1 MNKCRAL
8 SLAAGVTLL
17 AATTAHAQ
25 SSGWAGKIG
34 YNEFY
39 PQVSSGEISG
49 VPGSAVDVGR
59 GGGIFGSAVYSLDDR
74 FSAELAFGVPPRLDI
89 TGDGTVA
96 AAGKIADTKIYAPI
110 LLAQY
115 RFFPGSAF
123 RPYVGLGATYA
134 RFASVRTTPI
144 LAVLMNQGRGVS
156 ASIENKWGLSGQVGM
171 TYDLSPSWFLDG
183 SVVAMR
189 VKTTAHLSTGQ
200 SVNVS
205 VNPLA
210 VNAAIGYRF

>member
-1 MNKCRAL
+1 MKKCRAVSVAVGL
-8 SLAAGVTLL
+8 TLL

-25 SSGWAGKIG
+25 SNGWAGKIG

-39 PQVSSGEISG
+39 PQVSSGEITG

-59 GGGIFGSAVYSLDDR
+59 GGGIFGSAVYSFDDH
-74 FSAELAFGVPPRLDI
+74 FSAELAFGIPPRLDI
-89 TGDGTVA
+89 SGDGTVA

-110 LLAQY
+110 LMAQY
-115 RFFPGSAF
+115 RFSSGSAF
-123 RPYVGLGATYA
+123 RPYVGLGTTYA
-134 RFASVRTTPI
+134 RFASVRTMPI
-144 LAVLMNQGRGVS
+144 LAMLMNQGRAVS
-156 ASIENKWGLSGQVGM
+156 ASIDSKWGVSGQVGI
-171 TYDLSPSWFLDG
+171 TYDLSPCWFLDG
-183 SVVAMR
+183 SIVAIR
-189 VKTTAHLSTGQ
+189 VKTTAHLSIGQ